1 MTRYIPFDTNLETRA
16 ALLTDSGSRWLKMSS
31 SSSCVLSTLSMGV
44 TVTVCIT
51 CLLLKA
57 EFSIYSKNVN

>member
-51 CLLLKA
+51 CLLLQK
-57 EFSIYSKNVN
+57 